1 MGFGFPSSLEYIDSF
16 YDKET
21 GTSGVVFK
29 DKKSDK
35 IIMGFAGTNPGGGFN
50 ELMKDIASDMKI
62 FTGDKKK
69 KSACAFYE
77 KISKKYGEEI
87 ILTGHSLGGNIA
99 PIVGIISW
107 V

>member
-1 MGFGFPSSLEYIDSF
+1 MYIHPYKYKGIEDLIKNAF
-16 YDKET
+16 KPV
-21 GTSGVVFK
+21 GVVPDNK

-69 KSACAFYE
+69 KKCLRLF
-77 KISKKYGEEI
+77 
-87 ILTGHSLGGNIA
+87 
-99 PIVGIISW
+99 
-107 V
+107 

>member
-69 KSACAFYE
+69 KKC
-77 KISKKYGEEI
+77 
-87 ILTGHSLGGNIA
+87 LHLL
-99 PIVGIISW
+99 
-107 V
+107 